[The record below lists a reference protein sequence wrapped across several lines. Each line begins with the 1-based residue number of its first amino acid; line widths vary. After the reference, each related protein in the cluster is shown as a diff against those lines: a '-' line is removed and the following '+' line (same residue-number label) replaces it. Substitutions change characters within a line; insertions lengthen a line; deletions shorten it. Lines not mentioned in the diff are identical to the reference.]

1 MPPPNNK
8 KKKRPS
14 KKWCHHCK
22 MGGHSDAECYRQV
35 GKKESPAGK
44 KGPMET
50 PARKK
55 GNKESPV
62 SKKGNKRV
70 RSLDTTPLPAPS
82 PDRKQRELTLPPSP
96 IPPTSKLG
104 AKRAQGPII
113 QFGDPV
119 APEEPSR
126 PPLAPST
133 GVSSAVR
140 DGDLSSGELVF
151 IAAWLVSYRRTGSV
165 ALAAGAA
172 LDHWAESSVLH
183 SRAPRVEDESTQDGG
198 AAEEEKKKE
207 EEEEDEWEDI
217 DE

>member
-1 MPPPNNK
+1 
-8 KKKRPS
+8 
-14 KKWCHHCK
+14 

-55 GNKESPV
+55 
-62 SKKGNKRV
+62 
-70 RSLDTTPLPAPS
+70 A
-82 PDRKQRELTLPPSP
+82 
-96 IPPTSKLG
+96 
-104 AKRAQGPII
+104 
-113 QFGDPV
+113 
-119 APEEPSR
+119 SR